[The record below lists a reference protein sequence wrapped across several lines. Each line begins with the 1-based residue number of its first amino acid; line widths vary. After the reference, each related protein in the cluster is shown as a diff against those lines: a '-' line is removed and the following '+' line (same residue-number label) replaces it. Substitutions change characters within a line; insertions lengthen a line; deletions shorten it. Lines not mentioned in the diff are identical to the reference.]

1 MPETIEHLS
10 STNPEI
16 SEFSVE
22 AGWESERTSAI
33 YLRSDQILSGGLRRT
48 LALHDGL
55 GAGSSELI
63 FIDSQSLYLR
73 IERLGWDAELR
84 CCAR

>member
-1 MPETIEHLS
+1 MPEMTRHLIG
-10 STNPEI
+10 TNPEI
-16 SEFSVE
+16 SGISVE
-22 AGWESERTSAI
+22 GGWEREKTSAI
-33 YLRSDQILSGGLRRT
+33 YLRSDQIRPTDFVRS

-55 GAGSSELI
+55 GPGSPEQV

-73 IERLGWDAELR
+73 IERLSWNAELR